1 MLLLEWD
8 RPLRHRRGSAR
19 RLSGLEIYY
28 DFDWRATFG
37 HDKAVFPRGQSLSS
51 LVQQDCPENKHPTL
65 LLTSRTDVVAR
76 IEETGDRYIVIV
88 PIYDYLRNAG
98 ADAASTYYARLSN
111 TPLTKLSTLSDA
123 SFSTSE
129 LQSFLDRHL
138 TREVLVEW
146 AGTSSERLDLLRDI
160 AGLAESSLPEH
171 AVEVIHRLTTPHPQ
185 MITEIAAYLDRLD
198 KSAGARELMGRLTQS
213 EGGRAVAA
221 RVLGERLSERI
232 ADTRRQLDAYQ
243 ALISS
248 AGATETDVQSFLER
262 NPWIVG
268 LPYVGARARVEI
280 PRGQIDF
287 LLDRYDGFFDIM
299 ELKGPDDTIIVEP
312 VATSSTERPP
322 SASAYSLGPALAK
335 ALAQAHHYRAIL
347 ERSRELGTQYGLADT
362 RQPRIF
368 VLVGRSSDLS
378 ESGREILRQLNLTL
392 HRVEVIPYDLL
403 GLRTRGLLENIET
416 LLGDP
421 PGYPLLSA

>member
-1 MLLLEWD
+1 MSLEWD
-8 RPLRHRRGSAR
+8 IPLKRRRGSAR

-51 LVQQDCPENKHPTL
+51 LVHQECPENKRPTL
-65 LLTSRTDVVAR
+65 LLTSRSDVTAH
-76 IEETGDRYIVIV
+76 IEETDDRYIVIV
-88 PIYDYLRNAG
+88 PINDYLRNAG
-98 ADAASTYYARLSN
+98 ADAASTYYARQSN
-111 TPLTKLSTLSDA
+111 TPLTKLSTLADVD
-123 SFSTSE
+123 FSSAE
-129 LQSFLDRHL
+129 LQHFLNRHL

-146 AGTSSERLDLLRDI
+146 ADSSSERLGLLRDI
-160 AGLAESSLPEH
+160 AGSPESSVPEH
-171 AVEVIHRLTTPHPQ
+171 TVEAIRRLTAPHPHV
-185 MITEIAAYLDRLD
+185 IREFAAYLDRLD
-198 KSAGARELMGRLTQS
+198 ESAGARELMGHLTQS
-213 EGGRAVAA
+213 ESGRSVAA

-243 ALISS
+243 TLISTR
-248 AGATETDVQSFLER
+248 GATETDVQSFLER

-287 LLDRYDGFFDIM
+287 VLDRYDGFFDIM
-299 ELKGPDDTIIVEP
+299 ELKGPDDNIIFEP
-312 VATSSTERPP
+312 VAGSSTERPP
-322 SASAYSLGPALAK
+322 SASTYSLGPALAK

-347 ERSRELGTQYGLADT
+347 EQSRELGGQYGLADT
-362 RQPRIF
+362 RQPRIL

-378 ESGREILRQLNLTL
+378 PSGGEILRQLNLTL

-403 GLRTRGLLENIET
+403 GLRTRGLLENVET
-416 LLGDP
+416 LLAEG
-421 PGYPLLSA
+421 GSRSRS